1 MMNLINKLKNDPRI
15 RNSLWMLIEKALS
28 LFGLIFVVSAVAK
41 YTGPAIYGEISLAAS
56 IFLVVKTIAQLGLDQ
71 IYFKY
76 SSQYKPYNFIFLSN
90 SVKLVSLIY
99 GLIAFLVLIFLYYYS
114 TLTGFIFCFSTA
126 IAYYFNAIDLRNF
139 YFEGVLKSKF
149 NVVANIIGLAIAL
162 VLRYFI
168 VVFKINYFY
177 LSIPIILMTLIP
189 FLIKYYTYNILI
201 KRDNKVQYTHSK
213 NSYKYLKYF
222 LGVGIPLTLSILAS
236 VINSQVANY
245 IIAILLSTKE
255 VGYYSIAFIL
265 AGSWCIISTTLI
277 MSFIT
282 TVYNYNSSQVESYIK
297 ISTKIFY
304 AIGLVSIL
312 IVLFF
317 NFFAEYIVYFLYGK
331 DYVDSISILKI
342 LLWAQFFWVLSY
354 LFSRLIIKY
363 NGYKFLAYKTIFSL
377 ILNFIGCLILIKKYG
392 VIGVA
397 YAALISEVVSFL
409 ICFLYGRAHL
419 FYIVF
424 PFLYK
429 RKIS

>member
-1 MMNLINKLKNDPRI
+1 MMNIIHKVKNDPRI

-41 YTGPAIYGEISLAAS
+41 YTGPTIYGEISLAAS

-99 GLIAFLVLIFLYYYS
+99 GSIAFLLLLFLYYYS
-114 TLTGFIFCFSTA
+114 TLTGFIFSFSTA

-162 VLRYFI
+162 ILRYFI
-168 VVFKINYFY
+168 VIFKINYFY
-177 LSIPIILMTLIP
+177 LSIPIILMTFIP
-189 FLIKYYTYNILI
+189 FLIKYYTYNFLI
-201 KRDNKVQYTHSK
+201 KIDNKVQSLNSK
-213 NSYKYLKYF
+213 NNYKYLKYF
-222 LGVGIPLTLSILAS
+222 LGVGVPLTLSILAS

-265 AGSWCIISTTLI
+265 AGSWCIVSTTLI

-304 AIGLVSIL
+304 SIGFISML
-312 IVLFF
+312 IVLIF
-317 NFFAEYIVYFLYGK
+317 NFFAEYIVDFLYGK
-331 DYVDSISILKI
+331 DYVESIIILKV

-354 LFSRLIIKY
+354 LFSRLIVKY

-377 ILNFIGCLILIKKYG
+377 ILNLISCLFLIKKYG
-392 VIGVA
+392 VLGVA

-409 ICFLYGRAHL
+409 ICFLYRRAYL
-419 FYIVF
+419 VYIVF

>member
-1 MMNLINKLKNDPRI
+1 MMNLIHKLKNDPRI

-41 YTGPAIYGEISLAAS
+41 YTGPTIYGEISLAAS

-76 SSQYKPYNFIFLSN
+76 TSQNKPYNFIFLNN

-99 GLIAFLVLIFLYYYS
+99 GLIAFLLLVFLYYYS
-114 TLTGFIFCFSTA
+114 TSTGFIFCIATA
-126 IAYYFNAIDLRNF
+126 VAYYFNAIDLRNF

-149 NVVANIIGLAIAL
+149 NVIANIMGLAIAL
-162 VLRYFI
+162 VLRYVI
-168 VVFKINYFY
+168 VIFKINYFY
-177 LSIPIILMTLIP
+177 LAIPIILMTLIP
-189 FLIKYYTYNILI
+189 FLIKYFTYNFLI
-201 KRDNKVQYTHSK
+201 NRDNKVLYTNGR

-282 TVYNYNSSQVESYIK
+282 TIYNYNSSQVENYIK
-297 ISTKIFY
+297 FTTKIFY
-304 AIGLVSIL
+304 AIGFISIL

-317 NFFAEYIVYFLYGK
+317 NFFAEYIVNFLYGK
-331 DYVDSISILKI
+331 DYGDSINILKV
-342 LLWAQFFWVLSY
+342 LLWSQFFWVLSY

-363 NGYKFLAYKTIFSL
+363 SGYKFLAYKTIFSL
-377 ILNFIGCLILIKKYG
+377 ILNLISCLFLIKKYG

-419 FYIVF
+419 IYIVF

>member
-15 RNSLWMLIEKALS
+15 RNSLWMLIEKGIS
-28 LFGLIFVVSAVAK
+28 LFGLIFIISAVAK

-99 GLIAFLVLIFLYYYS
+99 GLIAFLLLIFLYYYS

-139 YFEGVLKSKF
+139 YFEGILKSKF
-149 NVVANIIGLAIAL
+149 NVIANIIGLAIAL

-189 FLIKYYTYNILI
+189 FLIKYYSYNILL
-201 KRDNKVQYTHSK
+201 KRDNKVQYANSK

-222 LGVGIPLTLSILAS
+222 LGVGVPLTLSILAS

-304 AIGLVSIL
+304 AISFVSIL

-377 ILNFIGCLILIKKYG
+377 ILNFIGSLILIKKYG
-392 VIGVA
+392 VVGVA

-419 FYIVF
+419 VYIVF